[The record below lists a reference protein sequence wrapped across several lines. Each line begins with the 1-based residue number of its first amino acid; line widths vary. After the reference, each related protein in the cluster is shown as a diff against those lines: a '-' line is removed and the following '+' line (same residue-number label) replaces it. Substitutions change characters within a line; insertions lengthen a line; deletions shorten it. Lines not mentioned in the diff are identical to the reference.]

1 MWKPFYFHIWLDS
14 ICVWPQTWW
23 DIPLFV
29 LGFLL
34 SLSRCSS
41 VWIMLGSFSHCWA
54 LLERGHCL
62 SLSIIFQHCRAWL
75 FLHSFI
81 CMHVDASVPWLCHQF
96 RGSAISSVAL
106 PSVPWLCCQ
115 FSDSVPV
122 PWLHVSSMALP
133 SVLWL
138 RVSSMAL
145 CQFRDSVSVPWL
157 CVSSVALC
165 QFCGSAVSS
174 MALCQFCGYAD
185 QPPMLSMGESV
196 FFHSPLKTT
205 HLLPFHQLQF
215 FISARAG
222 LRIGVVG
229 APSCAG
235 WYL

>member
-34 SLSRCSS
+34 PLSRCSP

-96 RGSAISSVAL
+96 RGSAVSSVAL
-106 PSVPWLCCQ
+106 LSILWLCCQ
-115 FSDSVPV
+115 FHDSAPV
-122 PWLHVSSMALP
+122 PWLRVSSMALP

-138 RVSSMAL
+138 CVSSMAL
-145 CQFRDSVSVPWL
+145 CQFRDSVSVLWL
-157 CVSSVALC
+157 CVSSVALPSVPWLC
-165 QFCGSAVSS
+165 VSFVAMHINPPCFLRVSQSFFIVLWKPLTFCHFINYSF
-174 MALCQFCGYAD
+174 LF
-185 QPPMLSMGESV
+185 QPGLDWGLEWSV
-196 FFHSPLKTT
+196 
-205 HLLPFHQLQF
+205 LLPVLAE
-215 FISARAG
+215 I
-222 LRIGVVG
+222 
-229 APSCAG
+229 CN
-235 WYL
+235 